1 MKQGTVAHKVVG
13 KKKVRKYNLED
24 CQKEI
29 ARLEGFG
36 DTCSEYYRSVKE
48 KFDQL
53 AAK

>member
-1 MKQGTVAHKVVG
+1 MKAGTVAKKVIG

-36 DTCSEYYRSVKE
+36 DTCSEYYHTVKE
-48 KFDQL
+48 RFDQL

>member
-36 DTCSEYYRSVKE
+36 DKCSEYYYGVVE
-48 KFDQL
+48 QL
-53 AAK
+53 NQLSK